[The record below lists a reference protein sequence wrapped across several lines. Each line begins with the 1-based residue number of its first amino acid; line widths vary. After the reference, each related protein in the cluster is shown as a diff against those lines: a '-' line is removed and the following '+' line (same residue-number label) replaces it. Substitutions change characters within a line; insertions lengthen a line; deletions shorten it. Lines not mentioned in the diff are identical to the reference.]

1 MELIYELFA
10 FTAACVALVLLL
22 KARPDKP
29 VKPAIIALSICLG
42 FDLLEIPARRYA
54 GVVGAVESAALET
67 FSALLAIIAIV
78 YTSRF
83 GKKRD
88 ERLRGYAILCT
99 VLLVTIFGLEL
110 FFRLIIR

>member
-10 FTAACVALVLLL
+10 FTAACVGLVFLL
-22 KARPDKP
+22 KARSDKP
-29 VKPAIIALSICLG
+29 VKPAIIALSISLG

-54 GVVGAVESAALET
+54 GVAGAVESAALET
-67 FSALLAIIAIV
+67 FSAILAIMAIV

-88 ERLRGYAILCT
+88 KRLLEYAILCT
-99 VLLVTIFGLEL
+99 ALLVTVFGLEL
-110 FFRLIIR
+110 LFRLIIK